1 MIYLIYG
8 EERYLVNKRLEEIK
22 LEYEDTHAP
31 LSMGL
36 NYIVLD
42 NLKDIDELVSEIEF
56 PPFGYDNKLIIV
68 RGSNFFLKGEDN
80 NVFAKQFLEY
90 LKDNTNILKSVTIAF
105 IEYEFKENDLSKY
118 IKKIS
123 EVKEYKLLTKKDNL
137 QIMKILEEYISEFNN
152 NNNKK
157 IKISKF
163 DLNYLIEEV
172 GRDLYTLINNLD
184 KLLYYKYDTSSID
197 KSDIDNIVVK
207 STESV
212 IFDISNNILSGNYN
226 NIITAIN
233 NLIYSGN
240 DIYTILGYVYGIYRN
255 MYLMVIAEENGANP
269 NLVLPERQAFLVP
282 KYLRYIRKIGRKR
295 LEHILYEIMEI
306 DRLSKLNEIDA
317 ELAIKAILR

>member
-22 LEYEDTHAP
+22 LEYEDSYAP

-42 NLKDIDELVSEIEF
+42 NLKDIDELISEIEF

-68 RGSNFFLKGEDN
+68 RGSNLFSKSEDN
-80 NVFAKQFLEY
+80 KIYTNKILEY
-90 LKDNTNILKSVTIAF
+90 LKNNTNILKSATIVF

-118 IKKIS
+118 IKKIG
-123 EVKEYKLLTKKDNL
+123 EVKEYKILTKKDNL
-137 QIMKILEEYISEFNN
+137 QIMKILEEYISDFNKT
-152 NNNKK
+152 NNKK

-163 DLNYLIEEV
+163 DLNYFIEEV

-184 KLLYYKYDTSSID
+184 KLLYYKYDSNSID
-197 KSDIDNIVVK
+197 KSDIDSIVVK

-255 MYLMVIAEENGANP
+255 MYLMVVAEENGANP
-269 NLVLPERQAFLVP
+269 KLVLPERQAFLVP
-282 KYLRYIRKIGRKR
+282 KYLRYIRKIGRKK
-295 LEHILYEIMEI
+295 LEQILYEIMEI